1 MKNIIISGKMIAMML
16 VLALVSGLLTACKTG
31 NDNRESGV
39 SGETINTVN
48 PDVSEPNQS
57 IASDALITET
67 TTAPTTSE
75 KKNGATYTINGVE
88 FTISTPIEDFVYT
101 LPGSESKFIDLDG
114 FMAAYGLT
122 RIDGKKSKELGHLYE
137 KEGAFSVGFDNS
149 DFSFYN
155 NDGLGICNCALFA
168 NESNPS
174 NAALATG
181 VWLSSSYPIDLDGGV
196 YGVNAV
202 SKNDKIYVKYS
213 VSREMLVVLAV
224 IFDCQ
229 NNTGSTAGSHDIFA
243 KALDKKAG
251 DFVIIPK

>member
-1 MKNIIISGKMIAMML
+1 MKKLLSAILAVSLIITA
-16 VLALVSGLLTACKTG
+16 TACSTSG
-31 NDNRESGV
+31 ADNRETV
-39 SGETINTVN
+39 DNRETKSTVN
-48 PDVSEPNQS
+48 PDISEPNQS
-57 IASDALITET
+57 IASGALITET
-67 TTAPTTSE
+67 TTAPTST
-75 KKNGATYTINGVE
+75 KNGATYVINGVE
-88 FTISTPIEDFVYT
+88 FTISKAIEDFVYT

-114 FMAAYGLT
+114 FMAAYGLK
-122 RIDGKKSKELGHLYE
+122 RIDGKQYKEYGHLYE

-149 DFSFYN
+149 DFSFYD

-181 VWLSSSYPIDLDGGV
+181 VWLSSSYPIDLKDGV

-202 SKNDKIYVKYS
+202 SENDKVYVTYC

-229 NNTGSTAGSHDIFA
+229 NNTGSTAGSHDIFN
-243 KALDKKAG
+243 KVLGYAG
-251 DFVIIPK
+251 NDFVIIPK

>member
-1 MKNIIISGKMIAMML
+1 MKKLLSAILAVSLIITA
-16 VLALVSGLLTACKTG
+16 TACNTNG
-31 NDNRESGV
+31 ADNRETIDNI
-39 SGETINTVN
+39 ETKSTVN
-48 PDVSEPNQS
+48 PDISEPNQS
-57 IASDALITET
+57 IASGALITET
-67 TTAPTTSE
+67 TTAPTS
-75 KKNGATYTINGVE
+75 KKNGATYVINGVE

-114 FMAAYGLT
+114 FMAAYGLK
-122 RIDGKKSKELGHLYE
+122 RIDGKQYKEYGHLYE

-149 DFSFYN
+149 DFSFYD

-181 VWLSSSYPIDLDGGV
+181 VWLSSSYPIDLKDGV

-202 SKNDKIYVKYS
+202 SENDKVYVTYC

-229 NNTGSTAGSHDIFA
+229 NNTGSTAGSHDIFN
-243 KALDKKAG
+243 KVLGYAG
-251 DFVIIPK
+251 NDFVIIPK

>member
-1 MKNIIISGKMIAMML
+1 MKNVISGKMIAMML

-67 TTAPTTSE
+67 TTAPTSSP
-75 KKNGATYTINGVE
+75 KNGATYTINGVE
-88 FTISTPIEDFVYT
+88 FAISTPVEDFVYT

-114 FMAAYGLT
+114 FMAAYGLK
-122 RIDGKKSKELGHLYE
+122 RIDGEEAKEYGHLYE
-137 KEGAFSVGFDNS
+137 KAGAFRLDLDNS
-149 DFSFYN
+149 AFSFYD
-155 NDGLGICNCALFA
+155 NDGLGICKLATFGYGSRPN
-168 NESNPS
+168 NV
-174 NAALATG
+174 ALATG
-181 VWLSSSYPIDLDGGV
+181 VWLSSSYPIDLEDGV
-196 YGVNAV
+196 YGVNGV
-202 SKNDKIYVKYS
+202 STDNEIFVKYS
-213 VSREMLVVLAV
+213 ISKEMLVVLAV

>member
-1 MKNIIISGKMIAMML
+1 MKRIISAIL
-16 VLALVSGLLTACKTG
+16 VTCLILTVTACNNSG
-31 NDNRESGV
+31 VNNRESAV
-39 SGETINTVN
+39 TNETQNTVN
-48 PDVSEPNQS
+48 PDISEPNQS
-57 IASDALITET
+57 IASGALITET
-67 TTAPTTSE
+67 TTAPTS
-75 KKNGATYTINGVE
+75 KKDGATYVINGVE

-114 FMAAYGLT
+114 FMAAYGLK
-122 RIDGKKSKELGHLYE
+122 RIDGKQYKEYGHLYE

-149 DFSFYN
+149 DFSFYD

-181 VWLSSSYPIDLDGGV
+181 VWLSSSYPIDLKDGV

-202 SKNDKIYVKYS
+202 SENDKVYVTYC

-229 NNTGSTAGSHDIFA
+229 NNTGSTAGSHDIFN
-243 KALDKKAG
+243 KVLGYAG
-251 DFVIIPK
+251 NDFVIIPK